1 MAPVN
6 PVRARVITVSDRCAA
21 GEAVD
26 RSGPLAARLLAGYAE
41 QVLLRDEVV
50 VIPDGIAAVR
60 KAIAA
65 ALADDARLVFTTG
78 GTGISPRDLT
88 PEATLPLLAARLDGL
103 AEQIRAR
110 GAEAAPAAGLSRG
123 LVGITSRDADAA
135 LIVNAP
141 GSPGGVRDAVAVIGP
156 LIGHIVEQL
165 GGGDH

>member
-1 MAPVN
+1 MN
-6 PVRARVITVSDRCAA
+6 PIRGRVITVSDRCAA
-21 GEAVD
+21 GSAVD

-41 QVLLRDEVV
+41 HVLLRDDV
-50 VIPDGIAAVR
+50 VIVPDGIEPLR
-60 KAIAA
+60 RAIAEA
-65 ALADDARLVFTTG
+65 VDDGVRLVFTTG

-123 LVGITSRDADAA
+123 LVGITSREADAA

-141 GSPGGVRDAVAVIGP
+141 GSPGGVRDALAVIGP